1 MAFAIPRE
9 NPMRGSSVEPEEKN
23 SKTCA
28 FCHDREAVTE
38 CDGCMS
44 PLCKKCRSIE
54 IWRTSDK
61 EVCVRNFCP
70 QCRED
75 PSVNPH
81 AKEGS
86 RVFGLGQITD
96 MVNQEQGKGG
106 RFTIRIKI
114 S

>member
-1 MAFAIPRE
+1 ME
-9 NPMRGSSVEPEEKN
+9 SEEKN
-23 SKTCA
+23 TKTCA
-28 FCHDREAVTE
+28 FCQTREAVTV
-38 CDGCMS
+38 CDGCLR
-44 PLCKKCRSIE
+44 PLCKKCRIIE

-70 QCRED
+70 QCREN

-106 RFTIRIKI
+106 RFTIRIKM